1 MSKKCLHILVAS
13 FNSGDRIRVTLESIF
28 KQNVP
33 DVKIII
39 KDAGSKDGSVDKL
52 KESGFFDG
60 HDNVEIIVAPDKGI
74 YDGMNQAVEA
84 MQASIKKQDSNEQ
97 CANYCIFMNCGDT
110 FYDETVLEKVMPYL
124 EYSEKPQIIYGDQ
137 YNLIQKT
144 VISSAPAINDF
155 QLFRNVPCHQVCFY
169 DSRLFANRAYNPKYT
184 VRADYEHFLYSYY
197 KENAQ
202 CRHID
207 VIVCNYEGGGYSE
220 TKENR
225 KKSALQHRE
234 IVDMYMPAQAKKYRR
249 IMILTLQPL
258 RTKLAESPTF
268 SKAYNALKSKIY
280 KG

>member
-144 VISSAPAINDF
+144 VISSAPSINDF

-249 IMILTLQPL
+249 IMLLTLQPL